1 LTNRNTSVASVLAQ
15 VRTGV
20 TSLFSRWTRAAE
32 NRFGGTLDKLAAL
45 RDERSPEM
53 DSVVGVPSAKQSLL
67 LSGTT
72 LTLIGVL
79 LTGFIADLVLVSPL
93 RYAREQIVQ
102 SEQIR
107 FSLANGEGPIAQ
119 MDADGD
125 LYPLGTPVAIMQIP
139 ALNITAVVD
148 EGTTS
153 RVLLAAP
160 GHRRDTPLP
169 GQTGV
174 SVIYGRQ
181 SLYGGP
187 FGGLAAL
194 DAGNTIRVTTAQG
207 VSLYRIT
214 GKRTGDSAIE
224 PVAPVITPTS
234 TATPNPSATPT
245 AKATPKPTAKP
256 TPTATPKSTPTP
268 KASASASATSAPSA
282 TDTAGTDATGT
293 DTVAPSTGTAAGRLT
308 LVSTTGFPFF
318 PDQIIRIDADLVST
332 ANPAPLPVIYP
343 ASLTSAERLLGTDD
357 SGWLPLLLLLELGL
371 VAVALAVVGIR
382 RWGRI
387 HTWVVA
393 VPVLLAIGIALAE
406 TVVIVMPNL
415 Y

>member
-1 LTNRNTSVASVLAQ
+1 MTNRNTSVASVLANA
-15 VRTGV
+15 RTGV
-20 TSLFSRWTRAAE
+20 ASVFSRWGRAAE
-32 NRFGGTLDKLAAL
+32 NRFGGTIDKLATY

-53 DSVVGVPSAKQSLL
+53 DSVVTAPSARQSML

-79 LTGFIADLVLVSPL
+79 LTGFIADIVLVSPL

-102 SEQIR
+102 TEEIR
-107 FSLANGEGPIAQ
+107 FLLANGEAPVAQ
-119 MDADGD
+119 MNADGD
-125 LYPLGTPVAIMQIP
+125 LLPLGTPVAMLQIP
-139 ALNITAVVD
+139 ALNLNAVID

-153 RVLLAAP
+153 RVLLSAP

-187 FGGLAAL
+187 FGGLASL
-194 DAGNTIRVTTAQG
+194 HAGNTIRVTTAQG
-207 VSLYRIT
+207 VALYSIT
-214 GKRTGDSAIE
+214 GIRTGDAATATE
-224 PVAPVITPTS
+224 GPVVAPIT
-234 TATPNPSATPT
+234 TASATPSATSSATPEAKPT
-245 AKATPKPTAKP
+245 ATETPVAKP
-256 TPTATPKSTPTP
+256 TP
-268 KASASASATSAPSA
+268 SASAIPAPTQSSSPAATPAPDG
-282 TDTAGTDATGT
+282 TETTAP
-293 DTVAPSTGTAAGRLT
+293 VAPTALGRLT
-308 LVSTTGFPFF
+308 LVSTTGVPFF
-318 PDQIIRIDADLVST
+318 PDRIIRVDADLVTT

-343 ASLTSAERLLGTDD
+343 ASLTAAERLLGTDD

-371 VAVALAVVGIR
+371 VAVALAAFGIR
-382 RWGRI
+382 RWGRLQ
-387 HTWVVA
+387 TWVVA

-406 TVVIVMPNL
+406 TVVILMPNL